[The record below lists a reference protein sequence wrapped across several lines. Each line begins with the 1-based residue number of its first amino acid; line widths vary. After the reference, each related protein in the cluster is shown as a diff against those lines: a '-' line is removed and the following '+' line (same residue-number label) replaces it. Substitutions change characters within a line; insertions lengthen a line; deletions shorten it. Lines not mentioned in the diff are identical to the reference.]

1 MPNPFAAGVASVVKS
16 LGDAG
21 TLVTGSQSYSMTAI
35 VQRDFNQIDEH
46 GAIGDRGNLLSFAK
60 SALPGTLKNGD
71 SFTVSET
78 SEKFIIQRTV
88 ADDGYS
94 VQVLAR

>member
-1 MPNPFAAGVASVVKS
+1 MTNPLNAGVASVVKS

-21 TLVTGSQSYSMTAI
+21 VLITGGQSYPVTAI

-46 GAIGDRGNLLSFAK
+46 GAISDRGNLLSFAK
-60 SALPGTLKNGD
+60 SDLSSTLKNGD
-71 SFTVSET
+71 SFTVSQT

-88 ADDGYS
+88 ADDCYS